1 MLKVSVPSKV
11 KNMNVKVFNLMA
23 GVNETRSIVQNE
35 PCECKCR
42 LIESVRMSVDVG
54 LSVNTWG
61 SCKKY
66 YM

>member
-1 MLKVSVPSKV
+1 
-11 KNMNVKVFNLMA
+11 MA